1 MARPRKNKIAIP
13 NLYCRLNR
21 KTNTIY
27 WQYKNPR
34 DGKFYGLGTDYEEA
48 AAIATE
54 ANNRLSSLRAKQLE
68 AELLKRN
75 KTVTLYGISVELFLD
90 KFEKYQQER
99 FENGQIRENTFKQKA
114 YPISFIRQHIGS
126 QPLNSVNV
134 GHCNEMLNELVQE
147 DKRRMAQIIR
157 GVLIEMFKVAQHF
170 GDVQPG
176 YNPAEAT
183 LLPFNRVTRS
193 RLTFDEFMAI
203 LDIAKAKKRQP
214 WLRHAMLLGLVTGQR
229 LGDLLNM
236 KYSDIKDGYLHV
248 VQQKTGMKIAI
259 STNLYNEALKLSL
272 QDVIDMTRD
281 NRGSEYIIH
290 TYYST
295 SQTKAGS
302 AIKNATTLST
312 AFGKLRDQYGIDW
325 GEQTPASFHEIRSLS
340 ERLYREQGINTQ
352 KLLGHASQKMTDKYN
367 NNRGKEF
374 LKLDYD

>member
-134 GHCNEMLNELVQE
+134 SHCNEMMNELVQE

-157 GVLIEMFKVAQHF
+157 GVLLEMFIVGQHF

-193 RLTFDEFMAI
+193 RLTFD
-203 LDIAKAKKRQP
+203 
-214 WLRHAMLLGLVTGQR
+214 
-229 LGDLLNM
+229 
-236 KYSDIKDGYLHV
+236 
-248 VQQKTGMKIAI
+248 
-259 STNLYNEALKLSL
+259 
-272 QDVIDMTRD
+272 
-281 NRGSEYIIH
+281 
-290 TYYST
+290 
-295 SQTKAGS
+295 
-302 AIKNATTLST
+302 
-312 AFGKLRDQYGIDW
+312 
-325 GEQTPASFHEIRSLS
+325 
-340 ERLYREQGINTQ
+340 
-352 KLLGHASQKMTDKYN
+352 
-367 NNRGKEF
+367 
-374 LKLDYD
+374 